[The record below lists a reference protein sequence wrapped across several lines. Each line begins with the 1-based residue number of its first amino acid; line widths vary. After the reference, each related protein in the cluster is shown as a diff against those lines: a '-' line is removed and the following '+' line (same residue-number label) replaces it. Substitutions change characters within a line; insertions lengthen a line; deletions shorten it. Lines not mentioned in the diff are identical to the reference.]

1 MLSSKKGAKKHCCY
15 GVCRSDTRNKS
26 FLANQY
32 FFVSFRK
39 PCLEYRQKRI
49 KTTVKNHI
57 NTCSKCSKC
66 DLWVKRCGRG
76 DGRFQGIDHVNKDTY
91 ICSLHFEGES
101 GPTTEYP
108 DPISCVQ
115 GQSSQKMKI
124 ITRTSLAEKYKEIK
138 DNSDNSTG
146 VSNSSAE
153 DMECEN
159 GAVDVGTIENIVIDS
174 SNENVTLTVNSN
186 SCNVNDTFMSTAPS
200 DNCESLVT
208 ELNAEDK
215 ILSHNLCDQY
225 VQTDIKKY
233 TSKRIQVSVR
243 QVSAMDRFEEFL
255 KSNIKK
261 SKFYTSLAYEEIVIL
276 YNFVKTDS
284 KSITNKSNEEKK
296 SNNKDHTKLTPIQQ
310 LILVLIRLRVGLLV
324 EDLAYRFEISTTLVS
339 KTIKF
344 WIQHLFDEFS
354 RNLKPFM
361 FPSREKIAETLP
373 KTFKSLKNIRV
384 IVDCTEFQCQSP
396 SNFEHQG
403 NLYSS
408 YKARTTY
415 KALIGCTPNGGVCFV
430 SDVYEGSISD
440 REIFIKSNIADHLE
454 PGDLVLADRGF
465 TVHDI
470 VESKQA
476 YLNIPPF
483 LNGRQRLSSQE
494 EMETK
499 RIAKQR
505 IYVEHVIGRI
515 KQFRLLQKVLSLSL
529 RSSMSQI
536 LFVCACLVNFQP
548 AIIID

>member
-1 MLSSKKGAKKHCCY
+1 MLSLKKGAKSIVVMECVEVIHEINPF
-15 GVCRSDTRNKS
+15 SKS
-26 FLANQY
+26 IL
-32 FFVSFRK
+32 FVSFRK

-146 VSNSSAE
+146 VSNSPAE

-174 SNENVTLTVNSN
+174 SNENVTSTVNSN

-233 TSKRIQVSVR
+233 TSKRIQVSLR

-361 FPSREKIAETLP
+361 FP
-373 KTFKSLKNIRV
+373 V

-515 KQFRLLQKVLSLSL
+515 KQFRLLQKVLPLSL

-536 LFVCACLVNFQP
+536 LFVCAC
-548 AIIID
+548 